1 MKVKGLSEISS
12 WRNESNDYG
21 QQIKTSILVPARGSS
36 IGWRPRLMTPH
47 EADVT
52 SLNSSSLSCVD
63 MLKKKKK
70 KKKKT
75 SILN

>member
-1 MKVKGLSEISS
+1 
-12 WRNESNDYG
+12 
-21 QQIKTSILVPARGSS
+21 
-36 IGWRPRLMTPH
+36 MTPH

>member
-1 MKVKGLSEISS
+1 
-12 WRNESNDYG
+12 
-21 QQIKTSILVPARGSS
+21 
-36 IGWRPRLMTPH
+36 MTPH

-70 KKKKT
+70 KNKKT
-75 SILN
+75 